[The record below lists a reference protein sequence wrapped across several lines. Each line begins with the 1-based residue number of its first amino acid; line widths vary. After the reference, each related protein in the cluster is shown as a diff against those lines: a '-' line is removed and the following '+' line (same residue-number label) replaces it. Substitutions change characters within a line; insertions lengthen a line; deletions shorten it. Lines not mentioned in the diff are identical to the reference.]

1 VDVASRRYMM
11 TLPRAIVTYHKQ
23 ASEQKDPFGS
33 GCKLHHPLFT
43 DLAEIRLY
51 KIAIQVLNAFLS
63 TYNSLQQY
71 VLLGLSRLLADDET
85 VA

>member
-1 VDVASRRYMM
+1 M
-11 TLPRAIVTYHKQ
+11 TLPRPIVAYHKQ
-23 ASEQKDPFGS
+23 APGQRNLFGLW
-33 GCKLHHPLFT
+33 CKLHHPLFT

>member
-1 VDVASRRYMM
+1 M
-11 TLPRAIVTYHKQ
+11 TLPRPIVAYHKQ
-23 ASEQKDPFGS
+23 ASEQRNLFGLW
-33 GCKLHHPLFT
+33 CKLHHTFFT
-43 DLAEIRLY
+43 HLAEIRLY

-63 TYNSLQQY
+63 TYSSLQQY